1 MSKQHVELIAFEMIK
16 KKQER
21 FLEEVKDILEAVE
34 THHIYNLE
42 GSPTYSYDYHR
53 LIIDDIRFVGKTIS
67 ELQHNFYAYG
77 LLGHKKSNLHTL
89 ECVYDDAY
97 ETYKNNFRFNP
108 NDIDT
113 YVKQLPHETS
123 SAFDKAKQ
131 EVEGS

>member
-1 MSKQHVELIAFEMIK
+1 MSKQHVEMIAFEMIK

-21 FLEEVKDILEAVE
+21 FLEEVKDILNAVE
-34 THHIYNLE
+34 THRIYNLK
-42 GSPTYSYDYHR
+42 GIPAYSFAYHQ
-53 LIIDDIRFVGKTIS
+53 LILDDIRFVGKTIS
-67 ELQHNFYAYG
+67 ELQYYLRVYG
-77 LLGHKKSNLHTL
+77 LLAHRNVGKHKL
-89 ECVYDDAY
+89 EAAYHDAY
-97 ETYKNNFRFNP
+97 DVYNSNFRFNP